1 MSAARRAVFSPSF
14 PRPLANLI
22 GANHLKIF
30 FFLIFFITK
39 TEHQNTQ
46 EQAASM
52 RKPFQEKSLRWTAF
66 QTVFSISKHKN
77 HVMGNYSAER
87 GPGFCFRKITPCNL
101 LWAVSAAIPN
111 AATGLESG
119 LRCNFSRLK
128 IVFGSFQPRKQF
140 KSPKMGFLHV
150 YWLTESFSSNKM
162 LSWKGCSELEM
173 PRSKER
179 RQFLNQGRTFFPCK
193 ETRSSP

>member
-1 MSAARRAVFSPSF
+1 MNEQAQAYLPGHSHSLFSTLQHRWLSST
-14 PRPLANLI
+14 RPLRRRWLGFWLLPMMYDVCCQGGSIQSQLSQGTSKFNW
-22 GANHLKIF
+22 GKSLKDF
-30 FFLIFFITK
+30 FFFKIFFITK
-39 TEHQNTQ
+39 KEHQKTQ

-111 AATGLESG
+111 AATGLDSG

-128 IVFGSFQPRKQF
+128 IVFG
-140 KSPKMGFLHV
+140 
-150 YWLTESFSSNKM
+150 
-162 LSWKGCSELEM
+162 
-173 PRSKER
+173 
-179 RQFLNQGRTFFPCK
+179 
-193 ETRSSP
+193 